1 MARQLFPPLLGTLAN
16 QVTVSA
22 EVEAKYVVIIDT
34 ILASSD
40 LNTISEKRIRK
51 GLQQAVDYDITP
63 QKVVASVCTDSI

>member
-1 MARQLFPPLLGTLAN
+1 MARQSFPPLLGTLAN
-16 QVTVSA
+16 HVAVSA

-63 QKVVASVCTDSI
+63 QKVCRLCTNCT